1 MCKCK
6 SECVCAGRAEQLVMT
21 LSSPCY
27 SADRE
32 LLGVAAVDLT
42 LADMFAGAEHF
53 AEGELSYAFVIDQN
67 GQYVSVL
74 SPVFHNYRITSYLF
88 DSEIC
93 AFWPKKDN
101 FKLDFIYVQLYIG
114 CGYPTRDTVYMYK
127 LLCKLYYFRDFS
139 FTRIIA

>member
-1 MCKCK
+1 MWVGVSVSVCKWWMWECVCVSVSVWMGVSDVCVSVSVWVCVSDDRVWECVCKCK

-67 GQYVSVL
+67 GQCLCCLL
-74 SPVFHNYRITSYLF
+74 SFIIT
-88 DSEIC
+88 
-93 AFWPKKDN
+93 
-101 FKLDFIYVQLYIG
+101 V
-114 CGYPTRDTVYMYK
+114 
-127 LLCKLYYFRDFS
+127 
-139 FTRIIA
+139 